1 MKKIPQ
7 KLVLRIQTLRVLNN
21 IDLVRAVG
29 GDSGNTRLADS
40 GDVDC
45 TTSIA
50 AAACALTR

>member
-1 MKKIPQ
+1 MKKTPQ